1 MKALVIKSTGSWYD
15 VESEDGKLYKCRI
28 KGKFRVDNIKS
39 TNPVVV
45 GDYVEIVSDSE
56 NWMIDRVYERKN
68 KIVRKSVNLSKQTH
82 IIAANIDQAILMITL
97 RSPLTSTG
105 FIDRFLISAEAF
117 GVDVILLFNKI
128 DLYNDELLSEKQ
140 NLENIY
146 SKIGYQCFSLSIL
159 NDNLDSLRKELINK
173 NNLISGHSGVGK
185 STLINKLLGTEIT
198 TNVISQT
205 HDQGQHTT
213 TFSHLYRIEN
223 GGTIIDTPGIK
234 GFGLVDFEKDEL
246 SRYFPEMLDLLED
259 CKFHNCRHINEP
271 GCKVRIDLEKGCFS
285 KTRYNSYITMYNED
299 GEVHYRKNNYS

>member
-56 NWMIDRVYERKN
+56 NWMIDRLYERKN

-82 IIAANIDQAILMITL
+82 IIAANIDQAVLMITL

-198 TNVISQT
+198 TNVISKT

-213 TFSHLYRIEN
+213 TFSHLYRIEK

-234 GFGLVDFEKDEL
+234 GFGLVDIDKKDVCKYFLEFERL
-246 SRYFPEMLDLLED
+246 RSN
-259 CKFHNCRHINEP
+259 CKFNNCIHINEP
-271 GCKVRIDLEKGCFS
+271 NCRVLENLKKGNIS
-285 KTRYNSYITMYNED
+285 KSRYLNYLNMLESED
-299 GEVHYRKNNYS
+299 NNYRLS

>member
-56 NWMIDRVYERKN
+56 NWMIEKLYERKN

-97 RSPLTSTG
+97 KSPTTSTG

-128 DLYNDELLSEKQ
+128 DLYNDMLLSEKQ

-146 SKIGYQCFSLSIL
+146 SNIGYQCFSLSIL

-234 GFGLVDFEKDEL
+234 GFGLVDIYKKDVCKYFLEFERL
-246 SRYFPEMLDLLED
+246 RSN
-259 CKFHNCRHINEP
+259 CKFNNCIHINEP
-271 GCKVRIDLEKGCFS
+271 NCSVLENLKKGNIS
-285 KTRYNSYITMYNED
+285 KSRYLNYLNMLESED
-299 GEVHYRKNNYS
+299 NNYRLS